1 MKKLVL
7 IMIICS
13 VGMANAAITTFD
25 FDALP
30 AMSSAGAISTYMS
43 GVFGNTVTAT
53 DIKSN
58 TNATPT
64 LDWIGNAT
72 TWVTNTRNDGL
83 PSDFEILFSTPITGF
98 SFDGYILD
106 AGVGSDF
113 KVFAYDNTYGS
124 VENPNIGAQVY
135 FNEWSGPTGDGG
147 HLSWTNFASDVVL
160 LRFTDDNQFDIA
172 MDNLSVE
179 TNGQAN
185 GIPAPGAILLA
196 MAGVSCVGW
205 LRNRKAL

>member
-13 VGMANAAITTFD
+13 VGLTNAAITTFD

-113 KVFAYDNTYGS
+113 RVFAYDNTYGS

-135 FNEWSGPTGDGG
+135 FNECNI
-147 HLSWTNFASDVVL
+147 LSP
-160 LRFTDDNQFDIA
+160 LRRNKNKTKTKKNRMFT
-172 MDNLSVE
+172 
-179 TNGQAN
+179 
-185 GIPAPGAILLA
+185 
-196 MAGVSCVGW
+196 VSW
-205 LRNRKAL
+205 LRLGSKACGTERHEEIFIWKWRMDR